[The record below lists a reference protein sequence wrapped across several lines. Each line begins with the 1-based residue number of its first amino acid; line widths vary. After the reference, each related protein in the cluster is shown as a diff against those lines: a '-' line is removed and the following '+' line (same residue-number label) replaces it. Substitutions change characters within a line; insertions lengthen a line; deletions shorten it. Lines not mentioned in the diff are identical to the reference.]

1 MSMSDEQKTQAENEA
16 IDRLLSALPH
26 ILVATQMAQD
36 AVPDG
41 KVCLAIVAKKPDGS
55 GQLTASFECEE
66 FFKDILMVLGLGT
79 PEQFLEDQA
88 LLEVSEVTR

>member
-1 MSMSDEQKTQAENEA
+1 MTDQSKTQAENEA

-26 ILVATQMAQD
+26 ILVASQMAKD
-36 AVPDG
+36 AVPEG
-41 KVCLAIVAKKPDGS
+41 TVCLAIVAKKPDGS

-79 PEQFLEDQA
+79 PEQFLVDQA